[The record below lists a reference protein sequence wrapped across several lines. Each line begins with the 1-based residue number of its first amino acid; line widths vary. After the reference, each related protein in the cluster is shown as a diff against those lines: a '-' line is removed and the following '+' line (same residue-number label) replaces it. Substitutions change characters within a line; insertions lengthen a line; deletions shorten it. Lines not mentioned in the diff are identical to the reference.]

1 MRKSECIPRVGDMEK
16 RRCEQYS
23 QGGAQHWLQLVI
35 RKVGWIM
42 QRATFVLFSSLWCP
56 TLFISL
62 FPWSDI
68 VSIPIVIEL
77 KPRNI
82 AFLWLHHTYHNIL
95 AHSQNI
101 FHGSPHEGC
110 HPCSEQVWVSLLSL
124 VCNTLGVAK
133 RIRLES
139 SWKAS
144 SLFSWWLRH
153 SGEAGLELS
162 YFAWLSSELM
172 FLSSPVARLLQLGQQ
187 QRSLE
192 PAALL
197 VPLGAMTASQ
207 TTCHRCFS
215 NGMMCQW
222 PGTYTLVKQQKQQN
236 PQNLLAV
243 YIL

>member
-1 MRKSECIPRVGDMEK
+1 MCSIPRIEDMEM

-101 FHGSPHEGC
+101 FHCSPHEGC
-110 HPCSEQVWVSLLSL
+110 HPCSEQVWVPLLCL

-162 YFAWLSSELM
+162 YSAWLSSELVSFLTCCKAPAVRTAAKITWTSCFAGTPGSHDSLSNHLPQM
-172 FLSSPVARLLQLGQQ
+172 F
-187 QRSLE
+187 
-192 PAALL
+192 
-197 VPLGAMTASQ
+197 
-207 TTCHRCFS
+207 
-215 NGMMCQW
+215 
-222 PGTYTLVKQQKQQN
+222 
-236 PQNLLAV
+236 
-243 YIL
+243 